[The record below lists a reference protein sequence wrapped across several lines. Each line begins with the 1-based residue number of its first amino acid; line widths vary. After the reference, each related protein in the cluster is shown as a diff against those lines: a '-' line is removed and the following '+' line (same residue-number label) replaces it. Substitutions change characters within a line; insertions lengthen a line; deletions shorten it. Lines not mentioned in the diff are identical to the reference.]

1 MSATFFLT
9 LFLAASAQD
18 DVRTQVEAYLGT
30 IDTPIAADRWRAL
43 GPAAAPILEATARDG
58 GAMPSRRAR
67 AVEALSFV
75 GAPGAADLMIELAR
89 REGEPPIVR
98 ASALRGAG
106 NLLPAA
112 RLVAAARPIMEGAA
126 DLHVRAAAAEVLA
139 RRAPRE
145 ACSPVRAQVAREPSD
160 RALAFSRALAACAAT
175 PER

>member
-1 MSATFFLT
+1 
-9 LFLAASAQD
+9 
-18 DVRTQVEAYLGT
+18 
-30 IDTPIAADRWRAL
+30 
-43 GPAAAPILEATARDG
+43 
-58 GAMPSRRAR
+58 
-67 AVEALSFV
+67 
-75 GAPGAADLMIELAR
+75 R

-160 RALAFSRALAACAAT
+160 RALAFPRALAARAGA
-175 PER
+175 PERERPTASSCAGPR